1 MRFKY
6 IQVLLFYT
14 INILHFTNILYK
26 IYLPQEP
33 RTWIFLV
40 TLVKFLDAGH
50 IQGTLNKLREIFA
63 ALFLF
68 FVFCPVP
75 SWVYCR
81 NKGATASDLAGVM
94 SAPGS
99 GSGRRRGRGSS
110 CACALMRRLS
120 AVKSERH
127 TWQPTS
133 KKAQLKPLPYCK
145 AHIKMKSIKKFLVWI
160 RPENSSDIWEQQKKG
175 GSTAF
180 KWFPQII
187 HENKAVFL
195 GKEEKGC
202 GKPRWRSCYAGV
214 VETFRNSA
222 RNPFECLVDWN

>member
-1 MRFKY
+1 MQGISKELWTSCVKY
-6 IQVLLFYT
+6 SR
-14 INILHFTNILYK
+14 HFS
-26 IYLPQEP
+26 
-33 RTWIFLV
+33 F
-40 TLVKFLDAGH
+40 
-50 IQGTLNKLREIFA
+50 
-63 ALFLF
+63 FLF
-68 FVFCPVP
+68 FAQSQVEFIAVIKAQLPLTWPGLCLHQDQ
-75 SWVYCR
+75 
-81 NKGATASDLAGVM
+81 DLG
-94 SAPGS
+94 G
-99 GSGRRRGRGSS
+99 GGGYRGRGSS

-187 HENKAVFL
+187 HENKAVCQKKKFSESD
-195 GKEEKGC
+195 GD
-202 GKPRWRSCYAGV
+202 S
-214 VETFRNSA
+214 
-222 RNPFECLVDWN
+222 